1 MKRISFER
9 PTDHYDEGITDIDKE
24 ICSLIKRRKEISGNN
39 PGYPPFE
46 YISKWSETYGLYEDF
61 LKSLFGSMMNEK
73 QYKPFIEPAGFRQHI
88 AILKSVVI
96 GERFYTLTSIR
107 QYTNAS
113 VLTLSIDWD
122 NEPEIESKSHQHSHY
137 ELYISEQYDSRM
149 ISGGSRSDHAAY
161 KYVVS
166 PPLPD
171 DASGLQLRFTQY
183 INPFKKSETGDEIV
197 FEI

>member
-9 PTDHYDEGITDIDKE
+9 PTDHYDEGITDIDEE
-24 ICSLIKRRKEISGNN
+24 ICSLIKQRKEISGDN
-39 PGYPPFE
+39 PGYPLFD

-73 QYKPFIEPAGFRQHI
+73 QYKPTIEPSGFRQHI
-88 AILKSVVI
+88 PILKSVVI

-113 VLTLSIDWD
+113 VLTLNIDWD
-122 NEPEIESKSHQHSHY
+122 NEPENEFKSHQHSHY

-149 ISGGSRSDHAAY
+149 TSGGSRSDHASY

-166 PPLPD
+166 PALPD
-171 DASGLQLRFTQY
+171 NASGLQFRFTQY
-183 INPFKKSETGDEIV
+183 SNPFKKSEIGDEIV